1 MTVAESPYGNGTH
14 VAVAAANP
22 NPTPQ
27 PADQGP
33 DTLLDPSVDYA
44 IGGLGSLGVL
54 YTRFAHLDAV
64 AVCGEGAII
73 IDHALTLGGGG
84 CAIPRNIKAEHYGT
98 GPHDPDDRM
107 QFGYG
112 GAIARYH
119 FFSRRVANL
128 GVGAL
133 MGAGAIEIGTWDGS
147 GQDWQTDYTHKR
159 TDAVFVFEPQIG
171 GYANITRWLRV
182 GAMASYRIVGG
193 VNTKGLSN
201 GSVSGPMVGGQ
212 IQAGW
217 F

>member
-1 MTVAESPYGNGTH
+1 MTVADSPYGNGSPAQTS
-14 VAVAAANP
+14 ATP
-22 NPTPQ
+22 PPTPQ
-27 PADQGP
+27 HVDEGP
-33 DTLLDPSVDYA
+33 DTLLDASTDYA
-44 IGGLGSLGVL
+44 IGGMGGLSVF
-54 YTRFAHLDAV
+54 YTRIAHLNAV

-84 CAIPRNIKAEHYGT
+84 CGIPREIKAEQYGT
-98 GPHDPDDRM
+98 GPHDPNDRL

-112 GAIARYH
+112 GAVARYH
-119 FFSRRVANL
+119 FFSRKVVNL

-133 MGAGAIEIGTWDGS
+133 LGAGAIEIGTWDGS
-147 GQDWQTDYTHKR
+147 GENWQQDYTHKR

-182 GAMASYRIVGG
+182 GATAGYRIVGG
-193 VNTKGLSN
+193 VDTKGLSN
-201 GSVSGPMVGGQ
+201 GSVGGPLIGGQ